1 MNSPLSL
8 TQLVNLAIGSPEVG
22 AVNFTALQQL
32 LHAIVRKLNIHHTD
46 KGFESPDAPASG
58 KLAKISDAES
68 FDTQEVLLH
77 EVSQENLE
85 SDLSSRASHHLNE
98 GNGEEESAKTD
109 PRCIASMWQYLLLS
123 KKVEANESGI
133 KAVSYFRL
141 IKVFVGV
148 LTNEH
153 QLFYSVCTGH
163 GFVARSF

>member
-58 KLAKISDAES
+58 KLAKISDDAES

-85 SDLSSRASHHLNE
+85 SDSSSRASHHLN
-98 GNGEEESAKTD
+98 EESAKTD

-133 KAVSYFRL
+133 KAVRYFLL

-153 QLFYSVCTGH
+153 QLFYSICTGH